1 MDFFRSSC
9 AQLTTLQFFDVKEM
23 TLEDLANTI
32 GQCPQLE
39 VLVFQECSIVPDW
52 RARLTHIKVISRS
65 VDHLQIFALQI
76 LPSAQLVEFISLFR
90 DLHVLELDKC
100 ELDNAEL
107 KQVLLDQSSL
117 HTLKC
122 GLWTNISMQ
131 QFSDIQSDF
140 LNCRLETSKECP
152 DWDAEYLDRRTM
164 AVKVLDEYA
173 GVSPLLNNNP

>member
-1 MDFFRSSC
+1 MDFFRLSC

-23 TLEDLANTI
+23 TLEDLSLV

-39 VLVFQECSIVPDW
+39 VLVLQECSIVPDW

-65 VDHLQIFALQI
+65 VDHLQIFSLQI
-76 LPSAQLVEFISLFR
+76 LPYSQLVDFISLFR
-90 DLHVLELDKC
+90 DLHILELDKC

-117 HTLKC
+117 HTLRC
-122 GLWTNISMQ
+122 GLWPNISMQ
-131 QFSDIQSDF
+131 QFSDLQGDF
-140 LNCRLETSKECP
+140 LSCRLETSKESP
-152 DWDAEYLDRRTM
+152 DLDEYLDRRTM

-173 GVSPLLNNNP
+173 GVAPPPKIP

>member
-1 MDFFRSSC
+1 MDFFRLSC

-23 TLEDLANTI
+23 TLEDLSLV

-39 VLVFQECSIVPDW
+39 VLVLQECSIVPDW

-65 VDHLQIFALQI
+65 VDHLQIFSLQI
-76 LPSAQLVEFISLFR
+76 LPYSQLVDFISLFR
-90 DLHVLELDKC
+90 DLHILELDKC

-117 HTLKC
+117 HTLRC
-122 GLWTNISMQ
+122 GLWPNISMQ
-131 QFSDIQSDF
+131 QFSDLQGDF
-140 LNCRLETSKECP
+140 LSCRLETSKESP
-152 DWDAEYLDRRTM
+152 DLDEYLDRRTM

-173 GVSPLLNNNP
+173 GVAPLLNNP